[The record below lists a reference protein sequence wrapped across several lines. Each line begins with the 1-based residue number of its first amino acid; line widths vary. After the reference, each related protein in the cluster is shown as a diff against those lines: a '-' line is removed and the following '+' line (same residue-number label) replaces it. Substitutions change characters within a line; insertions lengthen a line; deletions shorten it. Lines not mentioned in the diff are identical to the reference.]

1 MKFKRTVFR
10 LLVALV
16 VSLSPTIAEARSPY
30 APNSPAPTAQTCPR
44 DTIVWVNTKS
54 GIYHMPGMRWY
65 GRTAQGEYMCR
76 QAADQSGYRPT
87 HNGQ

>member
-1 MKFKRTVFR
+1 MTFR
-10 LLVALV
+10 QTILGLLVVLIA
-16 VSLSPTIAEARSPY
+16 SLSPTIVDARAPY
-30 APNSPAPTAQTCPR
+30 TPDAPAPAAQTCPR
-44 DTIVWVNTKS
+44 DTVVWVNTNS

-76 QAADQSGYRPT
+76 KAADQAGYRPT